1 MYEGSISG
9 LIIDPEIKYSKPTIA
24 SPTPI
29 GVLGTFK
36 VIPAVNKP
44 KKNKITNPITKD
56 KVNSKNKTDSSVI
69 FKFKKIF
76 ETIVIVKKLNIA
88 NGTPE
93 LALADKYIKKG
104 VGLNMIFLMFLNHSL
119 SEVIAQYISS
129 TWLCTSPQVLIP
141 IMTQS
146 KSFMF
151 DPLEATEYII
161 DKIIAEEIGLIV
173 LTNRT
178 FIGDAQLVS
187 IRHPMIREEINP
199 LYIFLCFI
207 AILKLTSQTL
217 LPTFPYNLMYI
228 LKI

>member
-1 MYEGSISG
+1 
-9 LIIDPEIKYSKPTIA
+9 
-24 SPTPI
+24 
-29 GVLGTFK
+29 
-36 VIPAVNKP
+36 
-44 KKNKITNPITKD
+44 
-56 KVNSKNKTDSSVI
+56 
-69 FKFKKIF
+69 
-76 ETIVIVKKLNIA
+76 
-88 NGTPE
+88 
-93 LALADKYIKKG
+93 
-104 VGLNMIFLMFLNHSL
+104 
-119 SEVIAQYISS
+119 
-129 TWLCTSPQVLIP
+129 
-141 IMTQS
+141 
-146 KSFMF
+146 MF